1 MRSTPAPGRSF
12 ELDYPQLV
20 GEYKHYEEAQAAVD
34 FLSDQQFPVE
44 NLLIV
49 GTNLKSVERITG
61 RRTWGSV
68 IAQGAV
74 SGIGTGVFLAVML
87 YLFTGPEAGFLSV
100 LVVGLA
106 LGVLIGI
113 LTTSIGYALSQG
125 KRDFNSIRQTVATG
139 YEVMSEHKV
148 AARARELL
156 ATRPG
161 ARAAQFE

>member
-1 MRSTPAPGRSF
+1 MSSSPTPGRSF

-20 GEYKHYEEAQAAVD
+20 GEYKHYPEAQAAVD

-74 SGIGTGVFLAVML
+74 SGIGTGVFLTVML
-87 YLFTGPEAGFLSV
+87 YLFAGPAASFLSV
-100 LVVGLA
+100 LLVGLA
-106 LGVLIGI
+106 LGVLIGVV
-113 LTTSIGYALSQG
+113 TTSIGYALSHG
-125 KRDFNSIRQTVATG
+125 KRDFNSIRQTVATS

-148 AARARELL
+148 AAKARELL
-156 ATRPG
+156 ATRPE